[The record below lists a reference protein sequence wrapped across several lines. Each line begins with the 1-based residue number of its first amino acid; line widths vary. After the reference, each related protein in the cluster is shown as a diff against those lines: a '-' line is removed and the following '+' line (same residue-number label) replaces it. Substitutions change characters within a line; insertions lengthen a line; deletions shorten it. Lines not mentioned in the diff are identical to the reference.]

1 MMRKSLHF
9 ALFLLLS
16 QQAICQRAT
25 EWADSVLKTLS
36 ENEKIGQLI
45 MVRLSAID
53 LKTKV
58 VSFYDT
64 TVERDILEYNIGGI
78 CLFQGA
84 PVKQAN
90 MINHLQSIAKTPI
103 LIAID
108 AENGVGMRMDS
119 VSGLPR
125 MMMLG
130 ALQDKSL
137 VYKYGQWV
145 GKQCKEL
152 GIHVNFAPVVDI
164 NNNPNNPV
172 INDRSFGENKYKVA
186 DLAIQ
191 YMLGMKSEGVM
202 GSAKHFPGHGD
213 VDVDSHFALP
223 IISKTR
229 EALDSLELY
238 PFRKIFEAGI
248 GSAMV
253 AHLFIPSI
261 DSSANRAS
269 SISPAIVNGLLKK
282 EIGFNGITFTDALEM
297 KGVSAV
303 YPDGA
308 AAVESIIAGN
318 DILCLPGDVKTV
330 VEKIKQAIIENRISW
345 GDINMHVQKILAAK
359 YEQGLSNRTAIQLE
373 GLTERLNDQSN
384 AIRTEVT
391 EKAITLAK
399 YEDNASLPLPADKSG
414 RYALLEIGK
423 NINTPFSTNLRR
435 EYNADVL
442 FFDNSMNE
450 LQADSVLTILETNYE
465 NVIIAIHELPRYPSN
480 NFNMS
485 AVEIQLINSLM
496 NKKPATLFIFGNPY
510 AAKFFCNVK
519 NIMIC
524 YDDEST
530 TQEVASKMLSGKL
543 SPQGKLPVTICEKMH
558 EGAGY
563 SFSMPSIANNQN
575 ILIHSLDS
583 IAQDAIKQHAT
594 PGISLLVLKDG
605 KIMLNKSYGHLS
617 YDSIEKVKTETIYD
631 LASVTKV
638 CATTI
643 SIMKLYDE
651 HKIQLDKTLGEYLP
665 WVRGSDKENLLI
677 KDILL
682 HQAGL
687 KAFVPFYK
695 EVSDSV
701 TNKALPIY
709 FSKTTTNSYGI
720 KVDDSIYMRTDW
732 IDTMHQRILM
742 SPLGKANEYVYSD
755 NDFIF
760 LGEVVKAISGQPL
773 EQYVWNNF
781 YRPLGFRSTGF
792 NPINYV
798 NKRTIAPTE
807 QDPYFRER
815 LIRGTVHDP
824 GAAMFGGVAG
834 HAGLFSNAYE
844 IAVLMQMIMNK
855 GIINEKRFISPATVE
870 LFTAYQSDVSRRGLG
885 FDKPEKDNSTRHT
898 PYPAINV
905 SSSTFGHL
913 GFTGTCAWA
922 DPENK
927 LVFVLLANR
936 VNPVAKNLYGDLNVR
951 GKMVEV
957 VWGGGEVR

>member
-957 VWGGGEVR
+957 VWGGER

>member
-855 GIINEKRFISPATVE
+855 GIINEKTFISPATVE

>member
-223 IISKTR
+223 IISKTQ

-345 GDINMHVQKILAAK
+345 GDINMHVQKILATK

-558 EGAGY
+558 EGLGY
-563 SFSMPSIANNQN
+563 TFSMPSIANNQN
-575 ILIHSLDS
+575 ILIHSIDS

-815 LIRGTVHDP
+815 LICGTVHDP

-855 GIINEKRFISPATVE
+855 GIINEKTFISPATVE

-957 VWGGGEVR
+957 VWGGEVR

>member
-1 MMRKSLHF
+1 MMMRKSLHF

-709 FSKTTTNSYGI
+709 FSKTINNSYGI

-870 LFTAYQSDVSRRGLG
+870 LFTAYQSDVSRSGLG

-957 VWGGGEVR
+957 VWGGEVR

>member
-1 MMRKSLHF
+1 MMMRKSLHF

-957 VWGGGEVR
+957 VWGGER